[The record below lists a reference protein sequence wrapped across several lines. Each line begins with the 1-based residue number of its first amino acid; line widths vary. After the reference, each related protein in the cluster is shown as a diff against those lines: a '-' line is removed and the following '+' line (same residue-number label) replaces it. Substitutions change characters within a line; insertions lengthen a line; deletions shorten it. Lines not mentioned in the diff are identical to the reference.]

1 MNAQKEFNEIC
12 ERLLDQIKQVQ
23 KVNQLSG
30 KPNKQINENDIA
42 KSIIKACDVVHIDLS
57 IRKNQKDYTFGI
69 YDPFSMSYVRDT
81 KYITRLV
88 HHIIDNIEPSP
99 NLSISNVVRAVS
111 VYLMAKSNKIRFAN
125 IPPNYLIK
133 FINRVINLKTK
144 EVYEFDDPLIKDYD
158 FIETLP
164 YNILLPEE
172 RKLEPEK
179 TVRTVFE
186 TWSNGNKDQLKTIM
200 QLFYA
205 YLDKNGRGLQIIL
218 QSEGG
223 DGKSTAMRLI
233 AAMGNEESTLY
244 ANINQYTDDNIMNK
258 IQPSTRFISGD
269 DMPSNYKMNS
279 LGLSTFKTLI
289 DGGFLNVSEK
299 YMPNKMVMA
308 PCLKIQATNTD
319 LKFYENNDAIRDR
332 ILYIEWPHHNFRRN
346 PSSEINL
353 DYLSGKHGEPD
364 KDFMEALISIIAF
377 ETEHFEKF
385 NVTQEMKEKTNETLN
400 ANDSVLQ
407 HIYEM
412 KNDGLLNYPILPLDI
427 AYEHFK
433 VWIKDTNPGS
443 TPLKK
448 IDYAKRLRKILFN
461 ETWNYEEG
469 RLRKLSAISSLD
481 FDKSIVSNL
490 YFDDEKRSP
499 TLIKKSNEIT
509 NEDIVN
515 LNKII
520 INNDLNELT
529 NEISSHQLN
538 IYINYLKEKDP
549 SFILDLS
556 VKLNK
561 PVAHIIDTNKK
572 NLLAALKYILKSSS
586 NE

>member
-1 MNAQKEFNEIC
+1 MNAQEEFKEIC
-12 ERLLDQIKQVQ
+12 DRLLDQIKQVQ

-30 KPNKQINENDIA
+30 KPNKQINENDISKA
-42 KSIIKACDVVHIDLS
+42 IIKACDVVHIDLS
-57 IRKNQKDYTFGI
+57 IRKNKKDYTFGI
-69 YDPFSMSYVRDT
+69 YDPFSMSYIRDT

-111 VYLMAKSNKIRFAN
+111 VYLMAKSDKIRFAN

-133 FINRVINLKTK
+133 FMNRVINLKTK
-144 EVYEFDDPLIKDYD
+144 EIYNFDDEWIKDYD

-172 RKLEPEK
+172 RKEEPEN
-179 TVRTVFE
+179 TVRTIFND
-186 TWSNGNKDQLKTIM
+186 WSNGDEDQLKTIM

-308 PCLKIQATNTD
+308 QCLKIQATNTD
-319 LKFYENNDAIRDR
+319 LKFYENNDAVRDR

-346 PSSEINL
+346 PSTKINL
-353 DYLSGKHGEPD
+353 DYLSGKYGEPD

-385 NVTQEMKEKTNETLN
+385 NVTKSMREKTNATLN
-400 ANDSVLQ
+400 ASDTVLQ
-407 HIYEM
+407 HVYTMDDE
-412 KNDGLLNYPILPLDI
+412 GLLDYPVLPLDI

-433 VWIKDTNPGS
+433 YWIKETNPGS
-443 TPLKK
+443 KPLRK
-448 IDYAKRLRKILFN
+448 IDYMRRLRKILFN
-461 ETWNYEEG
+461 DDWNYEEG
-469 RLRKLSAISSLD
+469 QMRKLAAIKKTD
-481 FDKSIVSNL
+481 FDVNDVSYL
-490 YFDDEKRSP
+490 YFDENKRSQS
-499 TLIKKSNEIT
+499 LIKRDNILTQQNINQLKKLILHSKLSEIKSQIS
-509 NEDIVN
+509 DSK
-515 LNKII
+515 LN
-520 INNDLNELT
+520 
-529 NEISSHQLN
+529 S
-538 IYINYLKEKDP
+538 YINYLKNENPK
-549 SFILDLS
+549 FMLDVS

-561 PVAHIIDTNKK
+561 PVAYLDDVEKHDLLKAIKDT
-572 NLLAALKYILKSSS
+572 LLS
-586 NE
+586 EE

>member
-1 MNAQKEFNEIC
+1 MNAQEEFKEIC
-12 ERLLDQIKQVQ
+12 DRLLDQIKQVQ

-30 KPNKQINENDIA
+30 KPNKQINENDISKA
-42 KSIIKACDVVHIDLS
+42 IIKACDVVHIDLS
-57 IRKNQKDYTFGI
+57 IRKNKKDYTFGI
-69 YDPFSMSYVRDT
+69 YDPFSMSYIRDT

-111 VYLMAKSNKIRFAN
+111 VYLMAKSDKIRFAN

-133 FINRVINLKTK
+133 FMNRIINLKTK
-144 EVYEFDDPLIKDYD
+144 EIYNFDDEWIKDYD

-164 YNILLPEE
+164 YDILLPEE
-172 RKLEPEK
+172 RKSEPEN
-179 TVRTVFE
+179 TVRTIFND
-186 TWSNGNKDQLKTIM
+186 WSNGDEDQLKTIM

-308 PCLKIQATNTD
+308 QCLKIQATNTD
-319 LKFYENNDAIRDR
+319 LKFYENNDAVRDR

-353 DYLSGKHGEPD
+353 DYLSGKYGEPD

-385 NVTQEMKEKTNETLN
+385 NVTKSMREKTNATLN
-400 ANDSVLQ
+400 ASDTVLQ
-407 HIYEM
+407 HVYTME
-412 KNDGLLNYPILPLDI
+412 DEGLLDLPVLPLDI

-433 VWIKDTNPGS
+433 YWIKETNPGS
-443 TPLKK
+443 KPLRK
-448 IDYAKRLRKILFN
+448 IDYVKRLRKILFN
-461 ETWNYEEG
+461 DEWNYEEG
-469 RLRKLSAISSLD
+469 KVRRISSISKTEFDIDAISY
-481 FDKSIVSNL
+481 L
-490 YFDDEKRSP
+490 YFDENKRSR
-499 TLIKKSNEIT
+499 TLIKQENVLTKQDINQL
-509 NEDIVN
+509 NDLIVN
-515 LNKII
+515 SDILKII
-520 INNDLNELT
+520 NQISNSKLN
-529 NEISSHQLN
+529 S
-538 IYINYLKEKDP
+538 YINYLKNENPK
-549 SFILDLS
+549 FMLDVS

-561 PVAHIIDTNKK
+561 PVAYLDDVEK
-572 NLLAALKYILKSSS
+572 NDLLQAIKETLL
-586 NE
+586 NEE

>member
-1 MNAQKEFNEIC
+1 MNAQEEFKEIC
-12 ERLLDQIKQVQ
+12 DRLLDQIKQVQ

-30 KPNKQINENDIA
+30 KPNKQINENDISKA
-42 KSIIKACDVVHIDLS
+42 IIKACDVVHIDLS
-57 IRKNQKDYTFGI
+57 IRKNKKDYTFGI
-69 YDPFSMSYVRDT
+69 YDPFSMSYIRDT

-111 VYLMAKSNKIRFAN
+111 VYLMAKSDKIRFAN

-133 FINRVINLKTK
+133 FMNRVINLKTK
-144 EVYEFDDPLIKDYD
+144 EIYNFDDEWIKDYD

-172 RKLEPEK
+172 RKEEPEN
-179 TVRTVFE
+179 TVRTIFND
-186 TWSNGNKDQLKTIM
+186 WSNGDEDQLKTIM

-308 PCLKIQATNTD
+308 QCLKIQATNTD
-319 LKFYENNDAIRDR
+319 LKFYENNDAVRDR

-346 PSSEINL
+346 PSTKINL
-353 DYLSGKHGEPD
+353 DYLSGKYGEPD

-385 NVTQEMKEKTNETLN
+385 NVTKSMREKTNATLN
-400 ANDSVLQ
+400 ASDTVLQ
-407 HIYEM
+407 HVYTMDDE
-412 KNDGLLNYPILPLDI
+412 GLLDYPVLPLDI

-433 VWIKDTNPGS
+433 YWIKETNPGS
-443 TPLKK
+443 KPLRK
-448 IDYAKRLRKILFN
+448 IDYMRRLRKILFN
-461 ETWNYEEG
+461 DDWNYEEG
-469 RLRKLSAISSLD
+469 QMRKLAAIKKTD
-481 FDKSIVSNL
+481 FDVNDVSYL
-490 YFDDEKRSP
+490 YFDENKRSQS
-499 TLIKKSNEIT
+499 LIKRDNILTQQNINQLKKLILHSKLSEIKSQIS
-509 NEDIVN
+509 DSK
-515 LNKII
+515 LN
-520 INNDLNELT
+520 
-529 NEISSHQLN
+529 S
-538 IYINYLKEKDP
+538 YINYLKNENPK
-549 SFILDLS
+549 FMLDVS

-561 PVAHIIDTNKK
+561 PVAYLDDVEKHDLLKAIKDT
-572 NLLAALKYILKSSS
+572 LL
-586 NE
+586 NEE

>member
-1 MNAQKEFNEIC
+1 MNAQEEFKEIC
-12 ERLLDQIKQVQ
+12 DRLLDQIKQVQ

-30 KPNKQINENDIA
+30 KPNKQINENDISKA
-42 KSIIKACDVVHIDLS
+42 IIKACDVVHIDLS
-57 IRKNQKDYTFGI
+57 IRKNKKDYTFGI
-69 YDPFSMSYVRDT
+69 YDPFSMSYIRDT

-111 VYLMAKSNKIRFAN
+111 VYLMAKSDKIRFAN

-133 FINRVINLKTK
+133 FTNRVINLKTK
-144 EVYEFDDPLIKDYD
+144 EIYNFDDEWIKDYD

-172 RKLEPEK
+172 RKEEPEN
-179 TVRTVFE
+179 TVRTIFND
-186 TWSNGNKDQLKTIM
+186 WSNGDEDQLKTIM

-308 PCLKIQATNTD
+308 QCLKIQATNTD
-319 LKFYENNDAIRDR
+319 LKFYENNDAVRDR

-346 PSSEINL
+346 PSTKINL
-353 DYLSGKHGEPD
+353 DYLSGKYGEPD

-385 NVTQEMKEKTNETLN
+385 NVTKSMREKTNATLN
-400 ANDSVLQ
+400 ASDTVLQ
-407 HIYEM
+407 HVYTMDDE
-412 KNDGLLNYPILPLDI
+412 GLLDYPVLPLDI

-433 VWIKDTNPGS
+433 YWIKETNPGS
-443 TPLKK
+443 KPLRK
-448 IDYAKRLRKILFN
+448 IDYMRRLRKILFN
-461 ETWNYEEG
+461 DEWNYEEG
-469 RLRKLSAISSLD
+469 QMRKLAAIKKTD
-481 FDKSIVSNL
+481 FDINDVSYL
-490 YFDDEKRSP
+490 YFDENKRSQS
-499 TLIKKSNEIT
+499 LIKRDNILT
-509 NEDIVN
+509 QQNI
-515 LNKII
+515 NK
-520 INNDLNELT
+520 LNELILHS
-529 NEISSHQLN
+529 NLSEIKSQISDSKLN
-538 IYINYLKEKDP
+538 SYINYLKNENPK
-549 SFILDLS
+549 FMLDVS

-561 PVAHIIDTNKK
+561 PVAYLDDVEKHDLLKAIKDT
-572 NLLAALKYILKSSS
+572 LL
-586 NE
+586 NEE

>member
-1 MNAQKEFNEIC
+1 MNAQDEFNEIC
-12 ERLLDQIKQVQ
+12 DRLLDQIKQVQ

-30 KPNKQINENDIA
+30 RPNKQINENDISKA
-42 KSIIKACDVVHIDLS
+42 IIKACDVIHIDLS
-57 IRKNQKDYTFGI
+57 IRKNKKDYTFGI
-69 YDPFSMSYVRDT
+69 YDPFTMSYIRDT

-111 VYLMAKSNKIRFAN
+111 VYLMAKSDKIRFAN

-133 FINRVINLKTK
+133 FINKIINLKTK
-144 EVYEFDDPLIKDYD
+144 EIYEFNDPLIKDYD

-172 RKLEPEK
+172 RKLEPEN
-179 TVRTVFE
+179 TVRTVLND
-186 TWSNGNKDQLKTIM
+186 WSDGDDDQLKTIM

-308 PCLKIQATNTD
+308 QCLKIQATNTD
-319 LKFYENNDAIRDR
+319 LKFYENNDAVRDR

-353 DYLSGKHGEPD
+353 DYLSGKYGEPD

-385 NVTQEMKEKTNETLN
+385 NVTKSMREKTNATLN
-400 ANDSVLQ
+400 ASDTVLQ
-407 HIYEM
+407 HTYAMEEE
-412 KNDGLLNYPILPLDI
+412 GLLDYPILPLDI

-433 VWIKDTNPGS
+433 YWIKETNPGS
-443 TPLKK
+443 KPLRK
-448 IDYAKRLRKILFN
+448 IDYVKRLRKILFN
-461 ETWNYEEG
+461 DDWNYEEG
-469 RLRKLSAISSLD
+469 KVKRLSSITKSD
-481 FDKSIVSNL
+481 FDIDDVSYL
-490 YFDDEKRSP
+490 YFDDSKRSR
-499 TLIKKSNEIT
+499 TLIKRNNILTKENI
-509 NEDIVN
+509 DQ
-515 LNKII
+515 LNKLILNSNI
-520 INNDLNELT
+520 SEINNKINDSKLNT
-529 NEISSHQLN
+529 
-538 IYINYLKEKDP
+538 YINYIKNHNPK
-549 SFILDLS
+549 FMLDVS

-561 PVAHIIDTNKK
+561 PVAHLDEVEKNDLLQAIKDT
-572 NLLAALKYILKSSS
+572 LL
-586 NE
+586 NEE

>member
-1 MNAQKEFNEIC
+1 MNAQDEFNEIC
-12 ERLLDQIKQVQ
+12 DRLLDQIKQVQ

-30 KPNKQINENDIA
+30 RPNKQINENDISKA
-42 KSIIKACDVVHIDLS
+42 IIKACDVVHIDLS
-57 IRKNQKDYTFGI
+57 IRKNKKDYTFGI
-69 YDPFSMSYVRDT
+69 YDPFTMSYIRDT
-81 KYITRLV
+81 KYITQLV

-111 VYLMAKSNKIRFAN
+111 VYLMAKSDKIRFAN

-144 EVYEFDDPLIKDYD
+144 EIYEFNNELIQDYD

-172 RKLEPEK
+172 RKLEPEN
-179 TVRTVFE
+179 TVRTVLND
-186 TWSNGNKDQLKTIM
+186 WSNGDDDQLKTIM

-205 YLDKNGRGLQIIL
+205 YLDKDGRGLQIIL

-308 PCLKIQATNTD
+308 QCLKIQATNTD
-319 LKFYENNDAIRDR
+319 LKFYENNDAVRDR

-353 DYLSGKHGEPD
+353 DYLSGKYGEPD

-377 ETEHFEKF
+377 ETEHFNKF
-385 NVTQEMKEKTNETLN
+385 NVTKSMREKTNATLN
-400 ANDSVLQ
+400 ASDTVLQ
-407 HIYEM
+407 HVYAMEEEC
-412 KNDGLLNYPILPLDI
+412 LLDYPVLPLDI

-433 VWIKDTNPGS
+433 YWIKETNPGS
-443 TPLKK
+443 KPLRK
-448 IDYAKRLRKILFN
+448 IDYMRRLRKILFN
-461 ETWNYEEG
+461 DEWNYEEG
-469 RLRKLSAISSLD
+469 QMRKLAAIKKTD
-481 FDKSIVSNL
+481 FDINDVSYL
-490 YFDDEKRSP
+490 YFDENKRSQS
-499 TLIKKSNEIT
+499 LIKRNNILT
-509 NEDIVN
+509 QQDIN
-515 LNKII
+515 Q
-520 INNDLNELT
+520 LNELILHS
-529 NEISSHQLN
+529 NLSEITSQINDSKLN
-538 IYINYLKEKDP
+538 TYINYLKNHNPK
-549 SFILDLS
+549 FMLDVS

-561 PVAHIIDTNKK
+561 PVAYLDDIEKNDLLQAIKDT
-572 NLLAALKYILKSSS
+572 LLS
-586 NE
+586 EE

>member
-1 MNAQKEFNEIC
+1 MNAQEEFKEIC
-12 ERLLDQIKQVQ
+12 DRLLDQIKQVQ

-30 KPNKQINENDIA
+30 KPNKQINENDISKA
-42 KSIIKACDVVHIDLS
+42 IIKACDVVHIDLS
-57 IRKNQKDYTFGI
+57 IRKNKKDYTFGI
-69 YDPFSMSYVRDT
+69 YDPFSMSYIRDT

-111 VYLMAKSNKIRFAN
+111 VYLMAKSDKIRFAN

-133 FINRVINLKTK
+133 FMNRIINLKTK
-144 EVYEFDDPLIKDYD
+144 EIYNFDDEWIKDYD

-164 YNILLPEE
+164 YDILLPEE
-172 RKLEPEK
+172 RKSEPEN
-179 TVRTVFE
+179 TVRTIFND
-186 TWSNGNKDQLKTIM
+186 WSNGDEDQLKTIM

-308 PCLKIQATNTD
+308 QCLKIQATNTD
-319 LKFYENNDAIRDR
+319 LKFYENNDAVRDR

-353 DYLSGKHGEPD
+353 DYLSGKYGEPD

-385 NVTQEMKEKTNETLN
+385 NVTKSMREKTNATLN
-400 ANDSVLQ
+400 ASDTVLQ
-407 HIYEM
+407 HVYTME
-412 KNDGLLNYPILPLDI
+412 DEGLLDLPVLPLDI

-433 VWIKDTNPGS
+433 YWIKETNPGS
-443 TPLKK
+443 KPLRK
-448 IDYAKRLRKILFN
+448 IDYVKRLRKILFN
-461 ETWNYEEG
+461 NEWNYEEG
-469 RLRKLSAISSLD
+469 KVRRISSISKTEFNIDAISY
-481 FDKSIVSNL
+481 L
-490 YFDDEKRSP
+490 YFDENKRSR
-499 TLIKKSNEIT
+499 TLIKQENVLTKQ
-509 NEDIVN
+509 DIN
-515 LNKII
+515 QLNDLIINSDILKII
-520 INNDLNELT
+520 NQISDSKLN
-529 NEISSHQLN
+529 S
-538 IYINYLKEKDP
+538 YINYLKNENPK
-549 SFILDLS
+549 FMLDVS

-561 PVAHIIDTNKK
+561 PVAYLDDVEKNDLLQAIKDT
-572 NLLAALKYILKSSS
+572 LL
-586 NE
+586 NEE

>member
-1 MNAQKEFNEIC
+1 MNAQEEFKEIC
-12 ERLLDQIKQVQ
+12 DRLLDQIKQVQ

-30 KPNKQINENDIA
+30 KPNKQINENDISKA
-42 KSIIKACDVVHIDLS
+42 IIKACDVVHIDLS
-57 IRKNQKDYTFGI
+57 IRKNKKDYTFGI
-69 YDPFSMSYVRDT
+69 YDPFSMSYIRDT

-111 VYLMAKSNKIRFAN
+111 VYLMAKSDKIRFAN

-133 FINRVINLKTK
+133 FMNRIINLKTK
-144 EVYEFDDPLIKDYD
+144 EIYNFDDEWIKDYD

-164 YNILLPEE
+164 YDILLPEE
-172 RKLEPEK
+172 RKSEPEN
-179 TVRTVFE
+179 TVRTIFND
-186 TWSNGNKDQLKTIM
+186 WSNGDEDQLKTIM

-308 PCLKIQATNTD
+308 QCLKIQATNTD
-319 LKFYENNDAIRDR
+319 LKFYENNDAVRDR

-353 DYLSGKHGEPD
+353 DYLSGKYGEPD

-385 NVTQEMKEKTNETLN
+385 NVTKSMREKTNATLN
-400 ANDSVLQ
+400 ASDTVLQ
-407 HIYEM
+407 HVYTME
-412 KNDGLLNYPILPLDI
+412 DEGLLDLPVLPLDI

-433 VWIKDTNPGS
+433 YWIKETNPGS
-443 TPLKK
+443 KPLRK
-448 IDYAKRLRKILFN
+448 IDYVKRLRKILFN
-461 ETWNYEEG
+461 DEWNYEEG
-469 RLRKLSAISSLD
+469 KVRRISSISKTEFDIDAISY
-481 FDKSIVSNL
+481 L
-490 YFDDEKRSP
+490 YFDENKRSR
-499 TLIKKSNEIT
+499 TLIKQENVLTKQDINQL
-509 NEDIVN
+509 NDLIVN
-515 LNKII
+515 SDILKII
-520 INNDLNELT
+520 NQISNSKLN
-529 NEISSHQLN
+529 S
-538 IYINYLKEKDP
+538 YINYLKNENPK
-549 SFILDLS
+549 FMLDVS

-561 PVAHIIDTNKK
+561 PVAYLDDVEKNDLLQAIKDT
-572 NLLAALKYILKSSS
+572 LL
-586 NE
+586 NEE